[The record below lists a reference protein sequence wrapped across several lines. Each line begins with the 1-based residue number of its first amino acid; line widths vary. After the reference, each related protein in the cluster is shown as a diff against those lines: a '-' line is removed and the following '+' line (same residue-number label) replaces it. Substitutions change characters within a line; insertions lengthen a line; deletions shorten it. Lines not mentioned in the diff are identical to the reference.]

1 MLKQTDIAIVG
12 GGIVGSVLA
21 LALSRQTDLDITL
34 IDASPVPQTPA
45 SSGFDARV
53 IALSRKTVEALTA
66 LGLDCAQVLAEPIKT
81 IQVTDQGA
89 AGSCHLQASDFRQ
102 SAFGQ
107 VVALNRLGAHVQ
119 QQLAATRVTHLA
131 PATVKQAVQHQQH
144 VSLTLDDEQQ
154 YQAKLVVLADGG
166 RSGLCET
173 LNIAR
178 RSEDYQQTAI
188 ICNVTTSEPHRN
200 CAYERFTRNG
210 PLAFLPFNSNT
221 PQASHS
227 FSVVWTVTPDV
238 AEALLHCDDAA
249 FIARLQ
255 QAFGYRQGSITSV
268 GTRHHYPL
276 ALEQADQITAHR
288 VAVTGNAAQTLHPIA
303 GQGFNLGL
311 RDVLGLVK
319 AIGQA
324 DDAGAFACLREYQ
337 QLREADRKQ
346 TIWLTD
352 TLVRTFSNWHRPL
365 VAGRN
370 LGLIA
375 LDNLPALQRTF
386 VNRTTGFGPATT
398 GF

>member
-1 MLKQTDIAIVG
+1 MVKQTDIAIVG

-21 LALSRQTDLDITL
+21 LALSRQTSLDITL
-34 IDASPVPQTPA
+34 IDASPVSQEPA
-45 SSGFDARV
+45 SPGFDARV
-53 IALSRKTVEALTA
+53 IALSRKTVEALSA
-66 LGLDCAQVLAEPIKT
+66 LGLNSEQVLAEPIKT

-89 AGSCHLQASDFRQ
+89 AGSCHLHADDFRLD
-102 SAFGQ
+102 AFGQ
-107 VVALNRLGAHVQ
+107 VVALNRLGTHVQ
-119 QQLAATRVTHLA
+119 QQLGISDVTHLA
-131 PATVKQAVQHQQH
+131 PASVKQAVQHH
-144 VSLTLDDEQQ
+144 EYVSLTLNNDEQCD
-154 YQAKLVVLADGG
+154 AKLVVLADGG
-166 RSGLCET
+166 RSGLCES

-178 RSEDYQQTAI
+178 RREDYQQTAI
-188 ICNVTTSEPHRN
+188 ICNVATSEPHRN
-200 CAYERFTRNG
+200 CAYERFTPNG
-210 PLAFLPFNSNT
+210 PLAFLPFHSDT
-221 PQASHS
+221 AQASHS

-238 AEALLHCDDAA
+238 AQTLINSDDAA

-255 QAFGYRQGSITSV
+255 RAFGYRQGTITSV
-268 GTRHHYPL
+268 STRYSYPL

-288 VAVTGNAAQTLHPIA
+288 VAVAGNAAQTLHPIA

-311 RDVLGLVK
+311 RDVLGL
-319 AIGQA
+319 AASLGQA
-324 DDAGAFACLREYQ
+324 DDPGAYACLRKYQ

-375 LDNLPALQRTF
+375 LDNLPGLQQAF
-386 VNRTTGFGPATT
+386 VNRTTGYGPATT

>member
-1 MLKQTDIAIVG
+1 MVKQTDIAIVG

-21 LALSRQTDLDITL
+21 LALSRQTSLNITL
-34 IDASPVPQTPA
+34 IDASPVSQEPA
-45 SSGFDARV
+45 DPGFDARV
-53 IALSRKTVEALTA
+53 IALSRKTVDALNA
-66 LGLDCAQVLAEPIKT
+66 LGLNSEQVLAEPIKT

-89 AGSCHLQASDFRQ
+89 AGSCHLHADDFRLD
-102 SAFGQ
+102 AFGQ
-107 VVALNRLGAHVQ
+107 VVALSRLGTHVQ
-119 QQLAATRVTHLA
+119 QQLGTTDVTHLA
-131 PATVKQAVQHQQH
+131 PASVKQAVQHH
-144 VSLTLDDEQQ
+144 EYVSLTLDNDEQCH
-154 YQAKLVVLADGG
+154 AKLVVLADGG
-166 RSGLCET
+166 RSGLCES

-178 RSEDYQQTAI
+178 RSEAYEQTAI

-200 CAYERFTRNG
+200 WAYERFTPNG
-210 PLAFLPFNSNT
+210 PLAFLPFNSDT
-221 PQASHS
+221 SQASHS

-249 FIARLQ
+249 FITRLQ

-276 ALEQADQITAHR
+276 ALEQAEQITAHR

-324 DDAGAFACLREYQ
+324 DDAGAFACLREYK

-375 LDNLPALQRTF
+375 LDNTPVLQQTF
-386 VNRTTGFGPATT
+386 VNRTTGYGPATT